1 MVVIFDLD
9 GTLALINKRRS
20 ISTKDNQKLD
30 WNVFFDPKNIDL
42 DLPNKTVIAALNS
55 LKKSGYSI
63 YIMSGRLSTTREA
76 TIRWLKKHCIHYD
89 SLMMRE
95 NSSEEKLSIIDFAK
109 SDGFCLYNLE
119 NFKAILVVKSPF
131 SSKSSETS
139 ISSID
144 ILILASTLLRQSFK
158 ESLI

>member
-95 NSSEEKLSIIDFAK
+95 NSSEEKYLS
-109 SDGFCLYNLE
+109 
-119 NFKAILVVKSPF
+119 
-131 SSKSSETS
+131 
-139 ISSID
+139 
-144 ILILASTLLRQSFK
+144 
-158 ESLI
+158 

>member
-1 MVVIFDLD
+1 MAPLPWAKWRGPV
-9 GTLALINKRRS
+9 GLAETNSMLTDDWSWKRLFWEFRSQKKNWSFKKKLIKPGPAIS
-20 ISTKDNQKLD
+20 IL
-30 WNVFFDPKNIDL
+30 
-42 DLPNKTVIAALNS
+42 
-55 LKKSGYSI
+55 
-63 YIMSGRLSTTREA
+63 
-76 TIRWLKKHCIHYD
+76 
-89 SLMMRE
+89 E

-109 SDGFCLYNLE
+109 SNGFCLYNLE

-144 ILILASTLLRQSFK
+144 ISILVSILLRLSFN